1 MSNPKLHTRLPIYNL
16 DLVCEKREPKPVIM
30 SFQFMD
36 LDTGEILCNQKVEQ
50 RLILNGGSTGEK
62 KILDI
67 VASALRG
74 FASGRSIGFEILL
87 CHPNNNTTF
96 QGCF

>member
-1 MSNPKLHTRLPIYNL
+1 MKS
-16 DLVCEKREPKPVIM
+16 EPKPVNM

-36 LDTGEILCNQKVEQ
+36 LDTGEILCNQKVDQ
-50 RLILNGGSTGEK
+50 RLIILNGGSTGEK

-87 CHPNNNTTF
+87 CHPK
-96 QGCF
+96 